1 MKPAKQIT
9 FLTFC
14 ERLGVKLTPAQ
25 RVLAAVSYD
34 GIDPEQLVN
43 RADREM
49 ARTLFGEHVN
59 RIPAGCRAV
68 AVNLCGARGGKSYVL
83 TALRLLHLALTVPL
97 EASSTFVGLGPGEDA
112 YALLV
117 APNLKLARQTYKF
130 VLGAARHPKISNRI
144 IGKPGKESFIL
155 ARENGRRVVVECL
168 PATGGGAAVRAR
180 YYVGAGLEEFAFFRS
195 EDFEVNDKEIF
206 TAVTPR
212 ILPGGQVMVCST
224 AWARTGL
231 MYELFQKNWS
241 HPETCVTAMAPTVLL
256 NPSKA
261 ADVEIERKRDPQNA
275 AREFDCVFMD
285 TDALGFF
292 SHDAIER
299 SIDKKLF
306 LPAVH
311 PPAGSEILVGADLGF
326 RRDSSALVV
335 VYKLVTGQYQ
345 IAEILE
351 LQPQLGEPLKPSFV
365 VEQFA
370 KACKRHECTWLMADS
385 HYRET
390 IDEELAKHSLS
401 YVPGPE
407 GAKGKEESHM
417 QVKMLLNA
425 GKLILPNHDKLIRQ
439 MKELTS
445 RPTAGGGLSLQSPR
459 RRAGD
464 GGTGGHGDILS
475 ALVLAV
481 SQRAGQKAS
490 ESLASKPITL
500 FEAIQKQTSLAWEK
514 YEHRRMEALADQQE
528 YENIGGGLG
537 GAGDQWSSDRGP
549 WG

>member
-1 MKPAKQIT
+1 MSAKKIS
-9 FLTFC
+9 FLAFC

-25 RVLAAVSYD
+25 RVLCAVSYD
-34 GIDPEQLVN
+34 GVEPEQLVN
-43 RADREM
+43 RADREL

-97 EASSTFVGLGPGEDA
+97 EKSDNFVGLGPGEDA

-144 IGKPGKESFIL
+144 VGKPGKESFIL

-212 ILPGGQVMVCST
+212 ILPGGQVIVSST

-256 NPSKA
+256 NPSKT

-299 SIDKKLF
+299 AVDKKLF
-306 LPAVH
+306 LPLDK
-311 PPAGSEILVGADLGF
+311 PPAGSEILIGADLGF

-335 VYKLVTGQYQ
+335 VYKMATGEYKV
-345 IAEILE
+345 AEVLE
-351 LQPQLGEPLKPSFV
+351 LQPSLGEPLKPSFV

-370 KACKRHECTWLMADS
+370 RACKRHECSWLMADN

-390 IDEELAKHSLS
+390 IDEELAKQGLS
-401 YVPGPE
+401 YVPAPE
-407 GAKGKEESHM
+407 GAKGKEEAHM

-425 GKLILPNHDKLIRQ
+425 GKIILPAHDKLIRQ

-445 RPTAGGGLSLQSPR
+445 RPTAGGGLSIQSPR
-459 RRAGD
+459 RKAGD
-464 GGTGGHGDILS
+464 NGTGGHGDILS
-475 ALVLAV
+475 ALVLALC
-481 SQRAGQKAS
+481 QKAGQKAS
-490 ESLASKPITL
+490 ESLAAKPITTE
-500 FEAIQKQTSLAWEK
+500 EAIRRQTALAWEK
-514 YEHRRMEALADQQE
+514 YEQRRLEALADQQE
-528 YENIGGGLG
+528 YEDMGRDYGGG
-537 GAGDQWSSDRGP
+537 A